1 MAAESPN
8 LPVRSMVMATTKTT
22 TRGSVRTEAG
32 AKRIRAYLDGHVV
45 ADTTRPLLVWEKPYY
60 PTYYFPAAD
69 VRATLVPTGDTE
81 HSPSRGEGRVHDVEL
96 ADVSA
101 PQAALTYPDSPLDEL
116 RDHVRLDWDSMDAWF
131 EEDEQIFVHPRNPTT
146 RVDVLPSSRHVQVLL
161 GDEVLAETTR
171 AHVLFE
177 TGLPP
182 RWYIPKVDVRMGLL
196 TPSSTVTHCPYK
208 GSADHLAAT
217 IDGELVDVAWS
228 YPTPLPESHRILGL
242 IAFYDHRVRVL
253 VDGQPTR

>member
-1 MAAESPN
+1 MP
-8 LPVRSMVMATTKTT
+8 TTNSTS
-22 TRGSVRTEAG
+22 RGSVRTESG
-32 AKRIRAYLDGHVV
+32 AKRIRAYLGHHVV

-60 PTYYFPAAD
+60 PTYYVPAAD
-69 VRATLVPTGDTE
+69 VRAKLIPTDDAE

-96 ADVSA
+96 ADVNA
-101 PQAALTYPDSPLDEL
+101 RGAALIYPDSPIEEL

-131 EEDEQIFVHPRNPTT
+131 EEDEQIFVHPRNPNT

-171 AHVLFE
+171 AHALFE

-182 RWYIPKVDVRMGLL
+182 RWYIPKMDVRMDLL
-196 TPSSTVTHCPYK
+196 TPSPTVTHCPYK

-217 IDGELVDVAWS
+217 VDGEPVDVAWS
-228 YPTPLPESHRILGL
+228 YPTPLPESQRILGL
-242 IAFYDHRVRVL
+242 VAFYDNRVTVL